1 LNLAEL
7 RRVYARQML
16 ALANA
21 SADKPLENAFAVV
34 PREDFLGG
42 GRWRIMTPWSPY
54 TVVPERDPALI
65 YQDVVVALDEER
77 GVNNGSPALH
87 AHWMYVAAPRPGER
101 VAHIGAGAG
110 YYSAILAELVGE
122 EGHVSAV
129 EYDGERA
136 ESARANL
143 KGRRNVDV
151 LHADGRDW
159 PQEAADVVYV
169 NFATPRPAAAWIDNL
184 AVGGRLIFPLGVP
197 RENPGGSWR
206 GLNALALMITRRSE
220 GFAANVLGP
229 VSFVF
234 VDGEN
239 RAQSGE
245 DIRLLQGALESGGW
259 EGIKSLVWNG
269 SAEDARCWLKA
280 DGWALSY
287 DDLAA

>member
-1 LNLAEL
+1 
-7 RRVYARQML
+7 ML
-16 ALANA
+16 ALASA
-21 SADKPLENAFAVV
+21 FADKPLENAFAVV
-34 PREDFLGG
+34 PREDFLGD

-87 AHWMYVAAPRPGER
+87 AHWMHMAAPRPGER

-110 YYSAILAELVGE
+110 YYSAILAELAGE
-122 EGHVSAV
+122 QGHVSAF
-129 EYDGERA
+129 EYDGGRA

-151 LHADGRDW
+151 VHADGRDW
-159 PQEAADVVYV
+159 PQNAADIVYV

-197 RENPGGSWR
+197 RENPGGGGWR
-206 GLNALALMITRRSE
+206 GLNALALMITRRSQ

-239 RAQSGE
+239 RAQSAE
-245 DIRLLQGALESGGW
+245 DIRLLQGALENGGW
-259 EGIKSLVWNG
+259 ERIKSLVWNG
-269 SAEDARCWLKA
+269 SADDARCWLKG